1 MTFLDDQNNN
11 DALGGA
17 AIVGVGGVIA
27 AIGAYLARGEI
38 IESALQGLENL
49 GAEFLSRL
57 QTELEVRTPIDS
69 TAIAA
74 ITYQVD
80 RTLIV
85 EFTDGTEYDIPNFP
99 PAVLREWLAAP
110 SKGGFWNRNV
120 RGKYG

>member
-1 MTFLDDQNNN
+1 MTFIDDDSNLAP
-11 DALGGA
+11 ALA
-17 AIVGVGGVIA
+17 AGGVGAIIA

-38 IESALQGLENL
+38 IESALGGLEQL
-49 GAEFLSRL
+49 GADFLARL
-57 QTELEVRTPIDS
+57 QTELEVRTPVLS

-74 ITYQVD
+74 ITYQID

-85 EFTDGTEYDIPNFP
+85 EFTDGMEYDIPNFP

-110 SKGGFWNRNV
+110 SKGRFFNLNV

>member
-1 MTFLDDQNNN
+1 MSF
-11 DALGGA
+11 
-17 AIVGVGGVIA
+17 
-27 AIGAYLARGEI
+27 
-38 IESALQGLENL
+38 IEPAFEAVEATVSGLEEL
-49 GAEFLSRL
+49 GADFVKRL
-57 QTELEVRTPIDS
+57 MTEYEIRTPVDS

-74 ITYQVD
+74 ITYQID

-110 SKGGFWNRNV
+110 SKGVFWNRNV